1 MQIIHLTRDSSTIYK
16 ELLQPNSEKM
26 NNPIKKRLKDLN
38 RHFSKEGVQM
48 ANKHMQRCSVS
59 LVIGEM
65 QIKTTMSYPFT
76 LTSIAV
82 IKKTDNS
89 SVGEDMKK
97 LNPPTLLIRM

>member
-1 MQIIHLTRDSSTIYK
+1 MQIIHLTRDSSRIYK

-26 NNPIKKRLKDLN
+26 NNSIKKWLKDLN
-38 RHFSKEGVQM
+38 RHFSKEDVQM

-59 LVIGEM
+59 LVIGEV

-97 LNPPTLLIRM
+97 LNPPTLLI